1 MAQAVRLCATRL
13 LKCYTSLAWIF
24 EMIIVFLPHRILDDG
39 SSICQPSLGK
49 VLGFYC
55 YLSMCAGDR
64 AEPKY
69 NFKGNGQIL
78 NLSIVANHL
87 ASEDEGAGQ
96 VAEADLF
103 GCLEQ

>member
-1 MAQAVRLCATRL
+1 
-13 LKCYTSLAWIF
+13 
-24 EMIIVFLPHRILDDG
+24 
-39 SSICQPSLGK
+39 
-49 VLGFYC
+49 
-55 YLSMCAGDR
+55 MCAGDR

-87 ASEDEGAGQ
+87 AEDEGAGQ
-96 VAEADLF
+96 VAEADWF

>member
-1 MAQAVRLCATRL
+1 
-13 LKCYTSLAWIF
+13 
-24 EMIIVFLPHRILDDG
+24 MIIVLLPHRILDDG
-39 SSICQPSLGK
+39 SSTCQPSLGR
-49 VLGFYC
+49 VLGCFYC

-64 AEPKY
+64 AEPKH
-69 NFKGNGQIL
+69 NLKGNGQIL
-78 NLSIVANHL
+78 NLSIMANHL